1 MRLIDRMLPLDQWQP
16 DHRAEMEAMLE
27 KQQGLV
33 NPGWRLDQDA
43 VDDLQLAA

>member
-1 MRLIDRMLPLDQWQP
+1 MRLIDRMLPLDEWQP
-16 DHRAEMEAMLE
+16 DDRAEWKRCWK